1 MTKIHVDVVIDVA
14 YGDCGKGKITH
25 HLATENKSYTHVMRT
40 SGGQN
45 AGHTIYHKGKKYATH
60 MIPSGVFHGITSVIG
75 SGCVFHPAS
84 LLKEIEEIESK
95 GDVEVLKHL
104 KIAKNCHIVTD
115 KHLAEEAKE
124 SKIGT
129 TKRGIGPAYRDK
141 YERTGIRAE
150 EALKGTVLES
160 CLIDL
165 YEEFYVKD
173 AANFKRVLVEGAQG
187 FYLDID
193 WGDYPFVTSSHCG
206 LGGVF
211 LNGFTHKQ
219 IDTVYGAIKAYETY
233 VGSKQFEDT
242 SNPLFAKIRELG
254 GEYGTT
260 CMPKSELVLTS
271 RGYISVENVKIG
283 DKVITHTGKIRSVTD
298 TSKHEKTRIYQ
309 VTLENGLS
317 LKTNDKHPYCSE
329 NDKWI
334 RADELKIG
342 DVIKCHS
349 SDLEKWKKI
358 EEENFSIYEISSW
371 GRVRNTKTQK
381 ILKLFNKG
389 KWGHLKVTLHETING
404 KKIKKDFPIHR
415 LVMKYHGNNISNFE
429 TLEVRHLNGIA
440 WDNNIKN
447 LKLGTSK
454 ENRRDAVVHGTMS
467 RRRPN
472 SHGGFKTTK
481 LSEKDVEYIRSLPRR
496 NAKGWYRKTTPSGV
510 SDKELSEKYKVSRE
524 LIRDIRINKAWKPEE
539 PNTLI
544 EKLAKFTYSKVI
556 KIEILT
562 EEQEVF
568 GLTVEEDESH
578 VTGGIVTHNTGRSR
592 QVNWINVD
600 ELKKACEMNA
610 VDVLVVS
617 KMDILKGL
625 QEWHVRNSAG
635 TVTSFKTEEEFKN
648 YIQEKLKGV
657 EIKWSYSPEKI

>member
-1 MTKIHVDVVIDVA
+1 MSKIHIDVVIDVA

-60 MIPSGVFHGITSVIG
+60 IVPSGVFHGITSVIG
-75 SGCVFHPAS
+75 SGCVFHPES
-84 LLKEIEEIESK
+84 LLKEIKEIESQ
-95 GDVEVLKHL
+95 GDVEVLKYL
-104 KIAKNCHIVTD
+104 KIAKNCHIVTNE
-115 KHLAEEAKE
+115 HLAEEAKE

-141 YERTGIRAE
+141 YARTGIRAE
-150 EALKGTVLES
+150 EALKGTVLEP

-173 AANFKRVLVEGAQG
+173 AANFKRILVEGAQG

-254 GEYGTT
+254 AERGVT
-260 CMPKSELVLTS
+260 CMPKGELVLTS
-271 RGYISVENVKIG
+271 RGYIAVENVKIG
-283 DKVITHTGKIRSVTD
+283 DKVITHTGKVRSVAD
-298 TSKHEKTRIYQ
+298 TSKHEKSKIYQ
-309 VTLENGLS
+309 VTLENGLK
-317 LKTNDKHPYCSE
+317 LKTNDKHPYCSG

-334 RADELKIG
+334 RADKLKIG
-342 DVIKCHS
+342 DIIKCHS

-371 GRVRNTKTQK
+371 GRVYNIKTQK
-381 ILKLFNKG
+381 MLKPSKKG
-389 KWGHLKVTLHETING
+389 KWGHLKVTLHETINR
-404 KKIKKDFPIHR
+404 KKIKKDFPVHR
-415 LVMKYHGNNISNFE
+415 LVIKYFGKNISNFE

-447 LKLGTSK
+447 LILGTPK
-454 ENRRDAVVHGTMS
+454 ENRKDAVLHGSMS
-467 RRRPN
+467 RRRPG

-481 LSEKDVEYIRSLPRR
+481 LNEKIVQYIRSLPRVID
-496 NAKGWYRKTTPSGV
+496 NKNQSTSI
-510 SDKELSEKYKVSRE
+510 SDKELAKRFKVSRE
-524 LIRDIRINKAWKPEE
+524 LIRDIRTNKAWKPED
-539 PNTLI
+539 PNMLV
-544 EKLAKFTYSKVI
+544 EKLVKFTYSKVS
-556 KIEILT
+556 KIEILE

-592 QVNWINVD
+592 QVNWINID

-625 QEWHVRNSAG
+625 QEWHVRNSSG
-635 TVTSFKTEEEFKN
+635 EVTSFKTEEEFKG
-648 YIQEKLKGV
+648 YIQNSLKGV